1 MSTALRK
8 KMHQDL
14 QLAGLSEGTQDVYL
28 RAVRQLAV
36 HFHTPP
42 DGLNEA
48 QVRDYLLYL
57 KNDKKSASSTLGI
70 ASSAIKFFYSHTA
83 PRDWPTLQRIRVQKE
98 KRLPDVLSIDELRQL
113 IGAVRKLRYRTYFA
127 TVYSLGLRRNEGL
140 HLQIRDIDSARMLV
154 HVHRGKGAKDRFV
167 PLPARTLTLL
177 REYWVTHRNPVWLF
191 PASDSDQ
198 SQAVSSDHPMSKDGV
213 QHAMERVV
221 HQLGLRKAVSIH
233 TLRHSYA
240 THLLEAGVN
249 LRLIQQYLGHSSL
262 QTTMVYFHLTTVS
275 QEQAV
280 AVINKLMEPE
290 PMPTVADVL
299 RRYGGQYL
307 ERFGAAMPGEHKK
320 VLHAITACRTGELG
334 TVLYACQSCGEIHAI
349 GRSCG
354 NRHCP
359 TCQHDKTKAW
369 LEKQTDRLLPCPYF
383 LVTFTLPAELRAL
396 ARSHQRVIYA
406 ALFEA
411 SSQALRAL
419 ATNPRFVGTDRLGFF
434 GVLHTWGR
442 TLEYHP
448 HVHYVVPGGGV
459 NEGGNRWLPSRADF
473 LVPVEALS
481 LLFRAKFRDILARQN
496 RLHLVDPAAWQR
508 NWVVNSQAAGDG
520 RASLRYLA
528 PYVFRVAIGD
538 HRIVSCEGGN
548 VTFTYRRVGSKRQRK
563 MSLDA
568 MEFLRRF
575 LQHVLPAGFQKVRHY
590 GFLSPNSAT
599 SIEAVRWMVTV
610 HNQAKFV
617 LLAERTEAPAAQPVL
632 RCPSCGGPMRLW
644 EFVPAPAPFDTS

>member
-140 HLQIRDIDSARMLV
+140 HLQVRDIDSARMLV

-280 AVINKLMEPE
+280 AVINKLMEP
-290 PMPTVADVL
+290 
-299 RRYGGQYL
+299 
-307 ERFGAAMPGEHKK
+307 
-320 VLHAITACRTGELG
+320 
-334 TVLYACQSCGEIHAI
+334 
-349 GRSCG
+349 
-354 NRHCP
+354 
-359 TCQHDKTKAW
+359 
-369 LEKQTDRLLPCPYF
+369 
-383 LVTFTLPAELRAL
+383 
-396 ARSHQRVIYA
+396 
-406 ALFEA
+406 
-411 SSQALRAL
+411 
-419 ATNPRFVGTDRLGFF
+419 
-434 GVLHTWGR
+434 
-442 TLEYHP
+442 
-448 HVHYVVPGGGV
+448 
-459 NEGGNRWLPSRADF
+459 
-473 LVPVEALS
+473 
-481 LLFRAKFRDILARQN
+481 
-496 RLHLVDPAAWQR
+496 
-508 NWVVNSQAAGDG
+508 
-520 RASLRYLA
+520 
-528 PYVFRVAIGD
+528 
-538 HRIVSCEGGN
+538 
-548 VTFTYRRVGSKRQRK
+548 
-563 MSLDA
+563 
-568 MEFLRRF
+568 
-575 LQHVLPAGFQKVRHY
+575 
-590 GFLSPNSAT
+590 
-599 SIEAVRWMVTV
+599 
-610 HNQAKFV
+610 
-617 LLAERTEAPAAQPVL
+617 
-632 RCPSCGGPMRLW
+632 
-644 EFVPAPAPFDTS
+644 